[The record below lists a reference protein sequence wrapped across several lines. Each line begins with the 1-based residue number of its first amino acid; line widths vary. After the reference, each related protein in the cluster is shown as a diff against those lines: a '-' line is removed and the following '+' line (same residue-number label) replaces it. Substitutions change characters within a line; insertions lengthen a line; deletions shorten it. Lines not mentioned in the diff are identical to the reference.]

1 MEFWAP
7 SAVQLLPV
15 LSTISAP
22 SPRIAET
29 SATITKTMVWHMAM
43 GVVILARPVD
53 TAQEARMLEAPLAAQ
68 VHCILMMRAGTEGII
83 IITTTDM
90 EARAEAIPGI
100 EAAPDIAIAAEA

>member
-1 MEFWAP
+1 MEFWEP

-22 SPRIAET
+22 SPRIADT
-29 SATITKTMVWHMAM
+29 NATTTRTMVWHMAIR
-43 GVVILARPVD
+43 VVILARLVD

-68 VHCILMMRAGTEGII
+68 VHCTLMMRQGTEGII
-83 IITTTDM
+83 TTTTMDM
-90 EARAEAIPGI
+90 EARAEAI